1 MLLKFL
7 GQLILFA
14 TVLFILKGH
23 KNFPIETIIT
33 ISVIGIVSSFVFIW
47 LGAISH
53 ADKEIARIHN
63 KIDREK
69 ENLRTGIEKEEAAR
83 LELENLIKDRE
94 KNNQK

>member
-1 MLLKFL
+1 
-7 GQLILFA
+7 
-14 TVLFILKGH
+14 
-23 KNFPIETIIT
+23 
-33 ISVIGIVSSFVFIW
+33 VFIW